1 MGTTSKITGTLA
13 TAISKVSGTVISG
26 LANIMGQVI
35 SLFTD
40 DKAVAKSITTG
51 SGEAVY
57 IADSDG
63 HYRYDEDDAFT
74 ISFWIKV
81 GWDVNVNTHIHL
93 FASADVSASS
103 ANKDS
108 YRIWYYEPHNRLYVE
123 WRHHQN
129 HKCQQFW
136 LFHDNT
142 GVYADAYSAAGLGAT
157 YWNSSNRGNANSDG
171 YTMITVTRGTANT
184 AAPSNL
190 KFYWNATDC
199 VDGFYSAANSR
210 SDGNNVGTVAQDDDI
225 DKQITL
231 GSQAWGSFLQSGNN
245 DETKFNGV
253 TLWDKVLNQSEI
265 TELYNSGAPM
275 NVANHSAYDASCV
288 GWWNFE
294 DNGNNEVSGGPAF
307 TVNGNSNFEN
317 K

>member
-1 MGTTSKITGTLA
+1 MGTTSKITGKLA

-40 DKAVAKSITTG
+40 DNAVAKSTSTG

-57 IADSDG
+57 ITDSNG
-63 HYRYDEDDAFT
+63 HYTFDHDDAFT
-74 ISFWIKV
+74 VSFWIKV
-81 GWDVNVNTHIHL
+81 GWNVSVNTTIHL
-93 FASADVSASS
+93 FASAEAGAAS

-108 YRIWYYEPHNRLYVE
+108 FRIWYYEPHNRMYAE
-123 WRHHQN
+123 WRGPNGSNKRQN
-129 HKCQQFW
+129 FW
-136 LFHDNT
+136 FFHANSSSNNNSA
-142 GVYADAYSAAGLGAT
+142 VAYAAAGLGT
-157 YWNSSNRGNANSDG
+157 SYWNSSNRGNANGDG
-171 YTMITVTRGTANT
+171 YTLITFTRGTTNSGAS
-184 AAPSNL
+184 SNL
-190 KFYWNATDC
+190 KLYWNDATC
-199 VDGFYSAANSR
+199 GIGYYAS
-210 SDGNNVGTVAQDDDI
+210 GNGGGTPSMGTD

-231 GSQAWGSFLQSGNN
+231 GSQAWGSFTQSGNN

-253 TLWDKVLNQSEI
+253 TIWDKVLSSSEV
-265 TELYNSGAPM
+265 TELYNSGTPM

-294 DNGNNEVSGGPAF
+294 SDGSNEVSGGPSF
-307 TVNGNSNFEN
+307 TINGDSNIEA

>member
-1 MGTTSKITGTLA
+1 MANTSKITGSLA

-26 LANIMGQVI
+26 LANIMGKVI

-40 DKAVAKSITTG
+40 DNAVAKSTSTG

-63 HYRYDEDDAFT
+63 YYRYDHDTAFT

-81 GWDVNVNTHIHL
+81 GWNVSVNTHVHL
-93 FASADVSASS
+93 FASADVSAAS

-108 YRIWYYEPHNRLYVE
+108 FRIWYYEPHNRLYVE

-142 GVYADAYSAAGLGAT
+142 GVYADAYAAAGLGAT

-190 KFYWNATDC
+190 KAYWNASDL
-199 VDGFYSAANSR
+199 VDGFYSSANGR
-210 SDGNNVGTVAQDDDI
+210 SDGNNVGTVAQEDHI

-231 GSQAWGSFLQSGNN
+231 GSQAWNNFLQSGNN
-245 DETKFNGV
+245 EETKFNGV
-253 TLWDKVLNQSEI
+253 TLWDKVLSSSEV

-275 NVANHSAYDASCV
+275 NATTHSAASNLV
-288 GWWNFE
+288 GFWNFE
-294 DNGNNEVSGGPAF
+294 SDGSNEISGAPDFTINGD
-307 TVNGNSNFEN
+307 SNIEA